1 MRSISLVPD
10 INIDMGRLNISYAF
24 GESILAENNILT
36 AKYRLKKEQKNGL
49 TYFSN
54 KGLCIQL
61 ANVEDYIFIMT
72 NSSQYYYQ
80 KKWLL
85 SIGFGFDFINYTDLD
100 DSFSLFSPRFLFDI
114 NNPLNSMDISL
125 QFIKYGISF

>member
-1 MRSISLVPD
+1 
-10 INIDMGRLNISYAF
+10 MGRLNISYAF

-80 KKWLL
+80 KKWHH
-85 SIGFGFDFINYTDLD
+85 
-100 DSFSLFSPRFLFDI
+100 
-114 NNPLNSMDISL
+114 
-125 QFIKYGISF
+125 